1 VSAGDAGALI
11 LEVGGMH
18 CPSCGL
24 LIDDAIEELPG
35 VASSATDVRAG
46 RTVVRL
52 IDNAALD
59 ATTLIDAI
67 AGLGY
72 TAVPAAPGGPLISCS
87 PALIAR

>member
-1 VSAGDAGALI
+1 MNAGDAVTLI

-52 IDNAALD
+52 TDGATLD
-59 ATTLIDAI
+59 ASTVI
-67 AGLGY
+67 ATIAELGY
-72 TAVPAAPGGPLISCS
+72 AAVPAGPDE
-87 PALIAR
+87 